1 MGYEKHKP
9 NLIENFIFPI
19 LDFFINCVYLFTD
32 APYQSHYTSSPNT
45 IEAIF
50 PQETEL
56 YCVADASWKASTEK
70 IGIGWSLHSKKG
82 TLKIQGSAALTPTN
96 SELEAE
102 AIAMKSAV
110 QQLNRLAYTNVL
122 MLGDCTE
129 LFRCLDGIKQRQLN
143 AHEVNEARTIIQDII
158 VSSKQTISLLT
169 CS

>member
-1 MGYEKHKP
+1 
-9 NLIENFIFPI
+9 
-19 LDFFINCVYLFTD
+19 
-32 APYQSHYTSSPNT
+32 
-45 IEAIF
+45 
-50 PQETEL
+50 
-56 YCVADASWKASTEK
+56 ASWKASTEN
-70 IGIGWSLHSKKG
+70 IGIGKKG